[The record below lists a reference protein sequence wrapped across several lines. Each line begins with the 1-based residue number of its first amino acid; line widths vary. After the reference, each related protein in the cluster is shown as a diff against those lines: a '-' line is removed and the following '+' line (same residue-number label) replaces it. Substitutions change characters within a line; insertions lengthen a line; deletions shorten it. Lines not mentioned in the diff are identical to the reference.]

1 MTSSGLSP
9 DGEESDLTNGK
20 GGNSGDGEGFKFEWW
35 MVIVLVVVLV
45 VIAGAGIAMMSGGDK
60 FAEVEFG

>member
-9 DGEESDLTNGK
+9 DGEAGDVS
-20 GGNSGDGEGFKFEWW
+20 GGDSGEGWFEWW